1 MLKGNVQLTLMMGPV
16 VPVPVP
22 KEVVEALQSVSVTS
36 GAGEPSG
43 FELNF
48 TLDKNSPLNTLLLML
63 GQVGPVIRTIIVV
76 TVNGTPHVIMDGVV
90 TQHQVTPEPEKGAM
104 TLNVKGTD
112 LTAAMDFIDFTG
124 LPYPGMPDEA
134 QVALILAKYAVF
146 GMIPLVIPR
155 ILMDVPIPTD
165 RIPCH
170 LGTDLYH
177 INMLAERAGYVF
189 YIEPG
194 PAPGTNIAYWGPQ
207 IKVGIPQPALNIDM
221 DAHNNIESLSFTF
234 NGEAGVLPIVF
245 IQNPETRAPIPIPIP
260 DISPLNPPLGLI
272 PPAVVRTK
280 MMRDTA
286 RLNPIQAASLGLAE
300 ASRSSDAITA
310 HGSLDV
316 VRYGHMLRARGLVG
330 VRGVGHA
337 LNGLYYIK
345 SVTHEIKVGEYK
357 QRFTLTRNG
366 LVSTVPTV
374 PV

>member
-1 MLKGNVQLTLMMGPV
+1 MLKGDIQLTLMMGPV

-22 KEVVEALQSVSVTS
+22 KEVIEALQSVQVTS

-43 FELNF
+43 FELSF
-48 TLDKNSPLNTLLLML
+48 ALDKNSPLNTLLLML

-76 TVNGTPHVIMDGVV
+76 TINGIPHVIMDGVV
-90 TQHQVTPEPEKGAM
+90 TQHQVTPEPDKGVM
-104 TLNVKGTD
+104 TLRVNGKD
-112 LTAAMDFIDFTG
+112 LTAAMDFIDLTG
-124 LPYPGMPDEA
+124 VPYPAMPDEA
-134 QVALILAKYAVF
+134 QVGLILARYAMY
-146 GMIPLVIPR
+146 GMIPLIIPR
-155 ILMDVPIPTD
+155 ILMDVPIPTE
-165 RIPCH
+165 RIPSH
-170 LGTDLYH
+170 QGTDLHH

-194 PAPGTNIAYWGPQ
+194 PAPGANIAYWGPQ
-207 IKVGIPQPALNIDM
+207 IKVGVPHPALNIDM
-221 DAHNNIESLSFTF
+221 DAHNNIESLNFRF
-234 NGEAGVLPIVF
+234 DGESGVLPIVF

-272 PPAVVRTK
+272 PPAALRVE

-286 RLNPIQAASLGLAE
+286 KLNPIQAASAGLAR
-300 ASRSSDAITA
+300 ASASSDAITA
-310 HGSLDV
+310 EGSLDV
-316 VRYGHMLRARGLVG
+316 ICYGHILRSRGLVG

-337 LNGLYYIK
+337 LNGLYYVK
-345 SVTHEIKVGEYK
+345 SVTHNIRAGEYK